1 MNDRGVYSR
10 VHVSEGSSDVD
21 LVRNGLN
28 DGHLDLVGSVTND
41 CESASGFQ
49 SLRRNMKSQAI
60 ITGSVRAC
68 VRACVRVCVCAC
80 VCACVRVC
88 VRACVC
94 VSACVCVFALIFS
107 VLTL

>member
-68 VRACVRVCVCAC
+68 VRACVCACVHVCVRAC
-80 VCACVRVC
+80 VCACVR
-88 VRACVC
+88 ACVC
-94 VSACVCVFALIFS
+94 LRAFVFLH
-107 VLTL
+107 